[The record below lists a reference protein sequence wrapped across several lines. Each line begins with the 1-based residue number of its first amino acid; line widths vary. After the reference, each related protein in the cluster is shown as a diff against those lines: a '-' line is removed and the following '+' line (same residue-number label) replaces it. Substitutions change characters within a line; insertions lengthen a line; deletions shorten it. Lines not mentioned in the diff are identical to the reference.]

1 MPKTLKI
8 GFNVP
13 FVEAISATRQRKIV
27 LPDVYYGELQ
37 KIDRQLA
44 FSVANIAKFDQLQF
58 ILDSLVSA
66 QEKGQ
71 SFATWKK
78 GFIAANVDL
87 GLPKHRLEN
96 IYRTNIQNSFNRGHW
111 EKFLKTKEDRPFLM
125 YDAINDS
132 RTRPSHHAMD
142 GIIRPVEDSF
152 WNKNAPSNGFFC
164 RCKLLSLSES
174 QAQRRSGN
182 GKGLNKPI
190 VEEDMQ
196 PDKDWEYNPSE
207 DLQKGVKTA
216 VEKRKDKG
224 KLGTALVEKVDS
236 YEEKPEFKEAKTIKE
251 AEKFAVDAGLASRVD
266 YKGLSVEVAN
276 EMNKGVLETFEQF
289 PELRTNMQFLG
300 SIQARNKI
308 YTANERQKLTERY
321 KKAGVTGDLEA
332 RAKRVVKTPRVNKN
346 WWAVSTGYEGIS
358 GISFNK
364 IKGSSK
370 ASGEL
375 KAQLGLG
382 VKTKWHP
389 EGCDT
394 IKSIVD
400 HEMGHEI
407 DRLVG
412 LRQTERMKTFFANN
426 IRAGHVK
433 DDLSE
438 YARENVA
445 EFIAESWAEFKNNP
459 NPRPLATTVANMMIE
474 AYEEYRKQ

>member
-71 SFATWKK
+71 SFASWKK

-111 EKFLKTKEDRPFLM
+111 AKFLQSKEDRPYLM
-125 YDAINDS
+125 YDAVNDS
-132 RTRPSHHAMD
+132 RTRPHHLAMD
-142 GIIRPVEDSF
+142 GIIRPVQDPF
-152 WNKNAPSNGFFC
+152 WRTNAPSNGFFC

-182 GKGLNKPI
+182 GKGLNKAI

-224 KLGTALVEKVDS
+224 KLGTALIEKVDS

-251 AEKFAVDAGLASRVD
+251 AEKFAVDAGLADFAD
-266 YKGLSVEVAN
+266 YKGIDVSVAN
-276 EMNKGVLETFEQF
+276 EMNKSLFEHLNEF
-289 PELRTNMQFLG
+289 PELRDNQRFVGTGQAQF
-300 SIQARNKI
+300 AK
-308 YTANERQKLTERY
+308 YTAIARERHINHVINLGFDRETAER
-321 KKAGVTGDLEA
+321 T
-332 RAKRVVKTPRVNKN
+332 AKIAIKTPRMSGTTFAQSWAQRDVQGIAVNKK
-346 WWAVSTGYEGIS
+346 WGKDIE
-358 GISFNK
+358 K
-364 IKGSSK
+364 LKK
-370 ASGEL
+370 EL
-375 KAQLGLG
+375 KRNEE
-382 VKTKWHP
+382 VKFHP
-389 EGCDT
+389 EGT
-394 IKSIVD
+394 GSIKGIMD
-400 HEMGHEI
+400 HEMGHQ
-407 DRLVG
+407 L
-412 LRQTERMKTFFANN
+412 
-426 IRAGHVK
+426 
-433 DDLSE
+433 DDLLGTRKSGE
-438 YARENVA
+438 MNDLYISHLKAGTIESDLSRYAKTNMA
-445 EFIAESWAEFKNNP
+445 EFIAEGWSEFKNNP
-459 NPRPLATTVANMMIE
+459 KPRPLSKIIGE
-474 AYEEYRKQ
+474 IILKQYEEFKRR